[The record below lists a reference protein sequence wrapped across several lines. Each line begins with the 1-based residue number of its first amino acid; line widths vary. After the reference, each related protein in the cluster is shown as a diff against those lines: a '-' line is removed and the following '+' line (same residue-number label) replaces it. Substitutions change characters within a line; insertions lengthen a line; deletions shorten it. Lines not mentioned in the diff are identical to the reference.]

1 MADDKQIE
9 ALTGTVAKLV
19 AANADDAKT
28 FKENQKEQ
36 KQLRSDAAKNLMELK
51 RFIRNTDGTSKEG
64 QTRLGGQ
71 EMLEKFFKNS
81 GFQFVQD
88 RSEGRLDQFDFA
100 NTKGRTGIHQAFDK
114 AKLESALAKV
124 IQEAQLISDMKKPG
138 EEFTSDEKERLE
150 TLQKIEE
157 MTSQALEY
165 QEQMADETALD
176 AFQKYF
182 GTMGDFKQFIGNLGD
197 TRAGKQVT
205 KITDKV
211 KDGFS
216 FIFDIIKLG
225 LALFGGLTALSGFI
239 NGWNKVNEWFSDK
252 DNPTIGD
259 RIAAGLAGIVQ
270 AFTGISD
277 EEAAEKA
284 NQAAFYING
293 IINFFSRI
301 VAAFGN
307 ITGLRDRKEGES
319 LITDTALVVGSLLAL
334 FGPKGMIGK
343 IGGFLLTGFLTL
355 AGVIATALGIP
366 VAAAAGIILAIG
378 VVLGLIVYYWDEIK
392 QGLVDFGN
400 WVHGLYKEYIAP
412 MLETFK
418 EFFNNM
424 KEKVRKF
431 FGGDSKEF
439 DQLEELGFVKDGV
452 FRDKINRDAVRNL
465 GVDDLN
471 TILKEADQLSD
482 KDQQYLR
489 DLIAAKQD
497 NQPAGQE
504 GNQSTANAMD
514 ENAAEKSE
522 TEKSGTTN
530 NNAQY
535 NNNSQ
540 TDNSTNYNLNGG
552 GTNTNAGA
560 SYDTVGAT

>member
-1 MADDKQIE
+1 MADDKE
-9 ALTGTVAKLV
+9 VKALTSTVEKLTKAQAKSV
-19 AANADDAKT
+19 KT
-28 FKENQKEQ
+28 FKEKEKQEFEDRKAAATNLRDLKNMMEDASDENQNIL
-36 KQLRSDAAKNLMELK
+36 KQYFEKGEIEFVK
-51 RFIRNTDGTSKEG
+51 R
-64 QTRLGGQ
+64 
-71 EMLEKFFKNS
+71 
-81 GFQFVQD
+81 V
-88 RSEGRLDQFDFA
+88 GRDE
-100 NTKGRTGIHQAFDK
+100 KGRF
-114 AKLESALAKV
+114 
-124 IQEAQLISDMKKPG
+124 
-138 EEFTSDEKERLE
+138 
-150 TLQKIEE
+150 
-157 MTSQALEY
+157 TSQADFADGQAFTGTGGLEKVIENAVKEAEIIIGR
-165 QEQMADETALD
+165 QEEGVEISKADKEQLKKLAAIEKAAQTQIAYAEEMKDETTLD
-176 AFQKYF
+176 AFKKYF
-182 GTMGDFKQFIGNLGD
+182 GSMGDFKQFLGNLKD
-197 TRAGKQVT
+197 SASDRVT
-205 KITDKV
+205 KIKDKI
-211 KDGFS
+211 KDGFD

-239 NGWNKVNEWFSDK
+239 NGWNKVNDWFSEK

-277 EEAAEKA
+277 EEAAKKA

-504 GNQSTANAMD
+504 GNQNTANAME

-522 TEKSGTTN
+522 NEKGGGTTN

>member
-1 MADDKQIE
+1 MADDKE
-9 ALTGTVAKLV
+9 VKALTSTVEKLTKAQAKSV
-19 AANADDAKT
+19 KT
-28 FKENQKEQ
+28 FKEKEKQEFEDRKAAATNLRDLKNMMEDASDENQNIL
-36 KQLRSDAAKNLMELK
+36 KQYFEKGEIEFVK
-51 RFIRNTDGTSKEG
+51 R
-64 QTRLGGQ
+64 
-71 EMLEKFFKNS
+71 
-81 GFQFVQD
+81 V
-88 RSEGRLDQFDFA
+88 GRDE
-100 NTKGRTGIHQAFDK
+100 KGRF
-114 AKLESALAKV
+114 
-124 IQEAQLISDMKKPG
+124 
-138 EEFTSDEKERLE
+138 
-150 TLQKIEE
+150 
-157 MTSQALEY
+157 TSQADFADGQAFTGTGGLEKVIENAVKEAEIIIGR
-165 QEQMADETALD
+165 QEEGVEISKADKEQLKKLAAIEKAAQTQIAYAEEMKDETTLD
-176 AFQKYF
+176 AFKKYF
-182 GTMGDFKQFIGNLGD
+182 GSMGDFKQFLGNLKDSAGD
-197 TRAGKQVT
+197 RVT
-205 KITDKV
+205 KIKDKI
-211 KDGFS
+211 KDGFD

-239 NGWNKVNEWFSDK
+239 NGWNKVNDWFSEK

-277 EEAAEKA
+277 EEAAKKA

>member
-19 AANADDAKT
+19 AANANDAKT

-36 KQLRSDAAKNLMELK
+36 KELRQAAAKNLMELR
-51 RFIRNTDGTSKEG
+51 RFIRNTDGTSKED

-100 NTKGRTGIHQAFDK
+100 NTKGRTAINQAFDT
-114 AKLESALAKV
+114 AKLESALSKV
-124 IQEAQLISDMKKPG
+124 IQEAQLISDSKKEG
-138 EEFTSDEKERLE
+138 EEFTKEEKERLD
-150 TLQKIEE
+150 TLQQIET

-165 QEQMADETALD
+165 QKEMADETTLD
-176 AFQKYF
+176 AFKKYF
-182 GTMGDFKQFIGNLGD
+182 GSMGDFKQFLGNLKDSAGD
-197 TRAGKQVT
+197 RVT
-205 KITDKV
+205 KIKDKI
-211 KDGFS
+211 KEGFD

-225 LALFGGLTALSGFI
+225 LVLFGGLTALSGFI
-239 NGWNKVNEWFSDK
+239 NGWNKVNDWFSEK

-277 EEAAEKA
+277 EDAAKKA
-284 NQAAFYING
+284 NQAAFYINAV
-293 IINFFSRI
+293 IDFLSSI

-307 ITGLRDRKEGES
+307 ITGLRDRKEGET
-319 LITDTALVVGSLLAL
+319 LIGDSAKVLGTLLFL
-334 FGPKGMIGK
+334 FGPKGMIRSMLGY
-343 IGGFLLTGFLTL
+343 LMTGFMAI
-355 AGVIATALGIP
+355 AGAIATFFGVPIALVIGAI
-366 VAAAAGIILAIG
+366 VLVGAIIAGII
-378 VVLGLIVYYWDEIK
+378 YYWDEIV
-392 QGLVDFGN
+392 QGLKDFGG
-400 WVHGLYKEYIAP
+400 WVKGLYDEYIAP
-412 MLETFK
+412 IFQMFK
-418 EFFNNM
+418 DIFNNM
-424 KEKVRKF
+424 KETVRKA

-439 DQLEELGFVKDGV
+439 DQLAELGFVNDG
-452 FRDKINRDAVRNL
+452 FFSDSINRDAVRNL
-465 GVDDLN
+465 GTDDLN
-471 TILKEADQLSD
+471 TILNEATQLSD
-482 KDQQYLR
+482 EDQQYLR
-489 DLIAAKQD
+489 DLIAAKND

-504 GNQSTANAMD
+504 GNQTTANAMD

-522 TEKSGTTN
+522 NEKAGGTTN

-552 GTNTNAGA
+552 GPNTNPGA
-560 SYDTVGAT
+560 SLDPLGAT

>member
-1 MADDKQIE
+1 MADDKE
-9 ALTGTVAKLV
+9 VKALTSTVEKLTKAQAKSV
-19 AANADDAKT
+19 KT
-28 FKENQKEQ
+28 FKEKEKQEFEDRKAAATNLRDLKNMMEDASDENQNIL
-36 KQLRSDAAKNLMELK
+36 KQYFEKGEIEFVK
-51 RFIRNTDGTSKEG
+51 R
-64 QTRLGGQ
+64 
-71 EMLEKFFKNS
+71 
-81 GFQFVQD
+81 V
-88 RSEGRLDQFDFA
+88 GRDE
-100 NTKGRTGIHQAFDK
+100 KGRF
-114 AKLESALAKV
+114 
-124 IQEAQLISDMKKPG
+124 
-138 EEFTSDEKERLE
+138 
-150 TLQKIEE
+150 
-157 MTSQALEY
+157 TSQADFADGQAFTGTGGLEKVIENAVKEAQTIIGR
-165 QEQMADETALD
+165 QEEGVEISKADKEQLKKLAAIEKAAQTQIAYAEEMKDETTLD
-176 AFQKYF
+176 AFKKYF
-182 GTMGDFKQFIGNLGD
+182 GSMGDFKQFLGNLKD
-197 TRAGKQVT
+197 SASDRVT
-205 KITDKV
+205 KIKDKI
-211 KDGFS
+211 KDGFD

-239 NGWNKVNEWFSDK
+239 NGWNKVNDWFSEK

-277 EEAAEKA
+277 EEAAKKA